1 MLAEILGFWAPG
13 PCELVVI
20 FIVFFVVFL
29 IPVGL
34 IVFLVIYLVQ
44 NSKERRR
51 LRMEVEKLT
60 EEVGK
65 LKHGQQ

>member
-1 MLAEILGFWAPG
+1 MLDDILGFWCPG
-13 PCELVVI
+13 PLELVVI
-20 FIVFFVVFL
+20 CIVFFVVFM

-34 IVFLVIYLVQ
+34 IILLVIYLVQ
-44 NSKERRR
+44 NSKERRT

-65 LKHGQQ
+65 LKQERQ